1 MLEAAVRRNAK
12 YCVCVAYNFS
22 PVDRE
27 LLLMPPSVAE
37 WLPED
42 RLAWFVIDFRR

>member
-1 MLEAAVRRNAK
+1 MRRNAK